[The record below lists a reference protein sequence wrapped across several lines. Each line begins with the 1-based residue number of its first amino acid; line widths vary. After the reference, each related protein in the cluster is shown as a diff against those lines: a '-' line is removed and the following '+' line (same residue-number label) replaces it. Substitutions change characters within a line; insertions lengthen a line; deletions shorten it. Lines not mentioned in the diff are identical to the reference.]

1 MHTHTQ
7 GDDRGTMETELAR
20 AAESQMVL
28 IFTNNRERK
37 KFKIVQNYLQDRWMQ
52 TVERANGCKLNASP
66 RLNSSGKMNNSEN
79 NSEFKIINNN
89 KKSFLKT
96 F

>member
-1 MHTHTQ
+1 
-7 GDDRGTMETELAR
+7 METELAR

-52 TVERANGCKLNASP
+52 TKEQMDAN
-66 RLNSSGKMNNSEN
+66 
-79 NSEFKIINNN
+79 
-89 KKSFLKT
+89 
-96 F
+96 